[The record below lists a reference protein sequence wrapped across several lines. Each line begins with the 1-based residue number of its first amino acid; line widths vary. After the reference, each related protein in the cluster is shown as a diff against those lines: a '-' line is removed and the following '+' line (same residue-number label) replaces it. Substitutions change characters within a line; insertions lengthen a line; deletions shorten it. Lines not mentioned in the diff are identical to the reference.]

1 MGKQYFTRE
10 DVAKHNSSQVWA
22 LRGMRTVV
30 TSPQALLLQHQDCWL
45 IVFDKVFN
53 LTSLVSKGASEEI
66 MRIIEHAGDDVS
78 VWFDRETGDVS
89 AASGN
94 Q

>member
-1 MGKQYFTRE
+1 MGPTWHE
-10 DVAKHNSSQVWA
+10 DSRNVSTGPLAA
-22 LRGMRTVV
+22 T
-30 TSPQALLLQHQDCWL
+30 QDCWL

-53 LTSLVSKGASEEI
+53 LTSLVSKGTSEEI
-66 MRIIEHAGDDVS
+66 MKIIEHAGDDVS